1 MRETCVPDWTCA
13 SATPGVAVAA
23 ITILRAGLIAGLLA
37 LAGCA
42 AQEGDFDRPVKN
54 YVNDT
59 MLPAIGDRM
68 ARARGE
74 PVSNFMLTDD
84 EQELRRR
91 AYRMIMPIH
100 RGAFFARNETEW
112 VRTRIW
118 PDSMWRPDPE
128 LYLDMLRDDG
138 FVSSEARWNAVITA
152 IVTDIPL
159 VPPFGQVWQRVCL
172 ADLSRM
178 SALPQTALLTPAEAR
193 DAEAR
198 VFENKRVA
206 VWGLSAMRWRV
217 ESYAYAIQRSRLEI
231 PSAKDVN
238 ADLALNRLRATVDE
252 LERLLSTPN
261 CGTAPVP
268 AVLGPEDRPI
278 YKG

>member
-1 MRETCVPDWTCA
+1 MAW
-13 SATPGVAVAA
+13 
-23 ITILRAGLIAGLLA
+23 L

-42 AQEGDFDRPVKN
+42 AQEGDFGRPVKS

-59 MLPAIGDRM
+59 MLPGIGDRM

-74 PVSNFMLTDD
+74 PVSDFMLTDD
-84 EQELRRR
+84 EREMRRR
-91 AYRMIMPIH
+91 SYRMIMPIH

-118 PDSMWRPDPE
+118 PDKRWRPDPH
-128 LYLDMLRDDG
+128 LYYDMLRDDG
-138 FVSSEARWNAVITA
+138 YVSSAARWNAVTTA
-152 IVTDIPL
+152 ILLDIPL
-159 VPPFGQVWQRVCL
+159 VPPFGEVWRRVCL
-172 ADLSRM
+172 ADLSRLA
-178 SALPQTALLTPAEAR
+178 ALPQTALLTPAEAK

-231 PSAKDVN
+231 PSDKDIS
-238 ADLALNRLRATVDE
+238 ADLALKRLTEEVDA

-261 CGTAPVP
+261 CGAGRAPAIAAP
-268 AVLGPEDRPI
+268 DADRPI

>member
-1 MRETCVPDWTCA
+1 MPDRTAVPAAPNRTARPRPAPRAWVLACV
-13 SATPGVAVAA
+13 
-23 ITILRAGLIAGLLA
+23 LA

-68 ARARGE
+68 AKARGE
-74 PVSNFMLTDD
+74 PVSDFMLTDD
-84 EQELRRR
+84 EKELRRR
-91 AYRMIMPIH
+91 SYRMIMPIH

-118 PDSMWRPDPE
+118 PDSRWRPDPE

-159 VPPFGQVWQRVCL
+159 VPPFGEVWQRVCL
-172 ADLSRM
+172 ADLSRL
-178 SALPQTALLTPAEAR
+178 SALPQTALLTPAEAK

-231 PSAKDVN
+231 PSGKDVN
-238 ADLALNRLRATVDE
+238 ADIALNRLRATVDE
-252 LERLLSTPN
+252 LERLLSTPH

-268 AVLGPEDRPI
+268 AVLGPADRPI